1 MRLGSLAVKRV
12 LGKDETA
19 GSNPAS
25 GFLPLDFGR
34 FSLLCVSAMTRTQ
47 GRDLGVK
54 TGIPTTYSDY
64 SELNGSLHKAFKNL
78 LRTSLDQDR
87 RIR

>member
-1 MRLGSLAVKRV
+1 
-12 LGKDETA
+12 
-19 GSNPAS
+19 
-25 GFLPLDFGR
+25 
-34 FSLLCVSAMTRTQ
+34 MTRTQ

-87 RIR
+87 RIGG